1 VRFWDSSAIVQLY
14 VEQGLQKPTRRLYV
28 EDEDVVV
35 WWATPVECVSA
46 FIRYRR
52 EGGYS
57 EEQMRRVLKRF
68 SAHSRRWDQILP
80 VPVLREEAQR
90 LLQRHVLRAAD
101 ALQLAAAWLAAD
113 QKPDSLEF
121 VSLDERLRR
130 AAEKEG
136 YRVLVP
142 ESSSRS

>member
-1 VRFWDSSAIVQLY
+1 MRFWDSSAIVQLY
-14 VEQGLQKPTRRLYV
+14 LEQGLQKFTRRLYV
-28 EDEDVVV
+28 EDEDVVI

-46 FIRYRR
+46 FIRYHR
-52 EGGYS
+52 EGGLS
-57 EEQMRRVLKRF
+57 EDVVSRVLRRF

-80 VPVLREEAQR
+80 VPVLREEAER
-90 LLQRHVLRAAD
+90 LLRRHVLRAAD

-121 VSLDERLRR
+121 VSLDQRLRI

-136 YRVLVP
+136 YRVLAP
-142 ESSSRS
+142 SSSELP

>member
-14 VEQGLQKPTRRLYV
+14 LEQGLQKFARRLYV
-28 EDEDVVV
+28 EDDEVVI

-46 FIRYRR
+46 FLRYHR
-52 EGGYS
+52 EGGLS
-57 EEQMRRVLKRF
+57 EEQVNRVLRRF

-90 LLQRHVLRAAD
+90 LLRRHSVRAAD

-113 QKPDSLEF
+113 QKPESLEF
-121 VSLDERLRR
+121 VSLDQRLKL

-136 YRVLVP
+136 YRVLAP
-142 ESSSRS
+142 ASADLP

>member
-1 VRFWDSSAIVQLY
+1 MRFWDSSAIVQLY
-14 VEQGLQKPTRRLYV
+14 IEQGLQKSARRLYV
-28 EDEDVVV
+28 EDEDVVI

-46 FIRYRR
+46 FIRYQR
-52 EGGYS
+52 EGGCT
-57 EEQMRRVLKRF
+57 EEQIRRVLRRF

-80 VPVLREEAQR
+80 VPALREEAER
-90 LLQRHVLRAAD
+90 LLRRHTLRAAD

-121 VSLDERLRR
+121 VSLDQRLRD

-136 YRVLVP
+136 YRVLDP
-142 ESSSRS
+142 ESSGRR

>member
-1 VRFWDSSAIVQLY
+1 MRFWDSSAIVQLY
-14 VEQGLQKPTRRLYV
+14 IEQGLQKSARRLYV
-28 EDEDVVV
+28 ADEDVVI

-46 FIRYRR
+46 FIRYQR
-52 EGGYS
+52 EGGCT
-57 EEQMRRVLKRF
+57 EEPIRRVLRRF

-80 VPVLREEAQR
+80 VPALREEAER
-90 LLQRHVLRAAD
+90 LLRRHTLRAAD

-121 VSLDERLRR
+121 VSLDQRLRD

-136 YRVLVP
+136 YRVLDP
-142 ESSSRS
+142 ESSGRR